1 VPWLN
6 YHHLLYF
13 WTVGKAGS
21 VALAA
26 EELKLSPSAVSAQ
39 VKELERSLGQ
49 RLLVR
54 EGGRLVPTDVGRIAL
69 RFADEI
75 FRLGQE
81 MQVVVREGSKERQ
94 VRLEVGIVDDFPP
107 LVAERLLRPA
117 LTEVPGLRIV
127 VRRGALEPLVA
138 CLATHECDVLLTA
151 EPVSAS
157 MRGKAYDHPLGEC
170 GVTFFGSQR
179 LESLADG
186 FPDSLDGA
194 PALLPAEPSPMR
206 VALDGWFRAH
216 RVQPAVVGEF
226 TDQSILRAFAGGG
239 FGFFAGAS
247 VVAEEIRRT
256 VGVSVI
262 GRTEEIQAR
271 FFAVTVERK
280 LVHPGVAAIVAAAK
294 RSLPE

>member
-13 WTVGKAGS
+13 WTVGNAGS

-39 VKELERSLGQ
+39 VKELERALGQ

-117 LTEVPGLRIV
+117 LTEVPGLRVV
-127 VRRGALEPLVA
+127 VRRGTLEPLVA
-138 CLATHECDVLLTA
+138 SLAAHECDVLLTA
-151 EPVSAS
+151 EPASAGL
-157 MRGKAYDHPLGEC
+157 RGKAYDHALGEC
-170 GVTFFGSQR
+170 GVSFFASER
-179 LESLADG
+179 LETLSKG

-194 PALLPAEPSPMR
+194 PALLPAAPSPMR
-206 VALDGWFRAH
+206 VLLDGWFRAH
-216 RVQPAVVGEF
+216 RVQPSVVGEF
-226 TDQSILRAFAGGG
+226 TDQSILRAFAASG
-239 FGFFAGAS
+239 FGFFAGAT
-247 VVAEEIRRT
+247 VVEEEIRRT
-256 VGVSVI
+256 VGVSLI

-280 LVHPGVAAIVAAAK
+280 LVHPAVAALVAASK
-294 RSLPE
+294 RALPG